1 MPKKTASRHVVEC
14 LETRILLTKVHAAE
28 IASDYLDNRGQAF
41 FTVTVALDSST
52 LTRKTA
58 AIFTAGV
65 DGVLGTGDDA
75 RVYTAVG
82 YRKGRLTLRADLGLN
97 VPYRVKLN
105 AEAIKDVNG
114 RLLDGEFN
122 GDMKASGD
130 GIAGGNYDVIT
141 QTAAKTRFRFS
152 TVAGYINVGL
162 YTKTARTTVTNFMH
176 YANEGA
182 WDITFFH
189 RSEHHTQSG
198 GLDVIQGGGYDVETD
213 TIGSVHS
220 HTGVGLE
227 LGNSNVKGTIA
238 MARADNDTN
247 SNTNQWFFN
256 TQDNTALDTLN
267 GGYTVFGAILDS
279 ESLDTITAINNLA
292 IRDATAGDTHSPF
305 GELPVVDPAAGS
317 TRQIAVPGDLAMI
330 NRLAQLYDV
339 AAAPGAA
346 KPAAVVM
353 PTNMVVAAAGVFSAD
368 PLQAPKG
375 DENPLLA

>member
-1 MPKKTASRHVVEC
+1 VPKKPASRHVVEC
-14 LETRILLTKVHAAE
+14 LENRILLTRVHASE

-105 AEAIKDVNG
+105 AEAIRDVNG

-130 GIAGGNYDVIT
+130 GTAGGNYDVIT
-141 QTAAKTRFRFS
+141 QTAAKTRYRFS

-189 RSEHHTQSG
+189 RSEHHTQAG
-198 GLDVIQGGGYDVETD
+198 GLDVIEGGGYDVENAI
-213 TIGSVHS
+213 IGNVHS

-227 LGNSNVKGTIA
+227 LGNSNVQGTIA
-238 MARADNDTN
+238 MGRADNDTN

-256 TQDNTALDTLN
+256 TQDNTVLDTLN

-279 ESLDTITAINNLA
+279 ESLNTITAINNLA
-292 IRDATAGDTHSPF
+292 IRDARAGDTNSPF
-305 GELPVVDPAAGS
+305 GELPVIDPAAGN
-317 TRQIAVPGDLAMI
+317 TRQIAVPSDLAMI
-330 NRLAQLYDV
+330 NRVAQLYDV

-346 KPAAVVM
+346 KPAAVVSSAA
-353 PTNMVVAAAGVFSAD
+353 PVVPIEFLPA
-368 PLQAPKG
+368 LKE